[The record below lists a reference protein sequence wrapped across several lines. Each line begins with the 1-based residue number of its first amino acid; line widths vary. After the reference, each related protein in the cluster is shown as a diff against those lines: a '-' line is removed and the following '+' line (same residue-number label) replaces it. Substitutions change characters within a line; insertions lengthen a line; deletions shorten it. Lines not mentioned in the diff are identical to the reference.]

1 MKSQHVKLLNFC
13 KTYDLNSVSYTS
25 SSMPF
30 QPFQKKKKR
39 KMLVNQVV
47 SACNAN
53 DHDPSACKYFIAV
66 K

>member
-30 QPFQKKKKR
+30 QPFQKKKKE
-39 KMLVNQVV
+39 KCWSIKLYLLAMPMTMTLQLV
-47 SACNAN
+47 S
-53 DHDPSACKYFIAV
+53 ILLR
-66 K
+66 